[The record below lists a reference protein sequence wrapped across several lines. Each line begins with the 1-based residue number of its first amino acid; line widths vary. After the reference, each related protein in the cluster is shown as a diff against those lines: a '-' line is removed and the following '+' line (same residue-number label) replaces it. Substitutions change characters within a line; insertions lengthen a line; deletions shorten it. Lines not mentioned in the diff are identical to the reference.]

1 MPTANYLFVQRV
13 LQQPG
18 VRRKLLEIAQR
29 KAAQARLIAASEDPT
44 AHVPVEVS
52 SGTRPKGRPYA
63 RISVP
68 AANEYG
74 DYKTKRLRLLARV
87 VNL

>member
-18 VRRKLLEIAQR
+18 VR
-29 KAAQARLIAASEDPT
+29 PT